1 MVQRAMSN
9 QEIHISAHTNE
20 EGIVKIDVP
29 TGIANRDIQLV
40 VSFKAVEKSAR
51 TSEGMRIPGI
61 DEGRFVVPDDFDDP
75 LPAELLKAF
84 EGGD

>member
-1 MVQRAMSN
+1 MSN
-9 QEIHISAHTNE
+9 QEIYISAHTNE

-40 VSFKAVEKSAR
+40 VSFKAVEKSAH
-51 TSEGMRIPGI
+51 TSGEMRIPGI